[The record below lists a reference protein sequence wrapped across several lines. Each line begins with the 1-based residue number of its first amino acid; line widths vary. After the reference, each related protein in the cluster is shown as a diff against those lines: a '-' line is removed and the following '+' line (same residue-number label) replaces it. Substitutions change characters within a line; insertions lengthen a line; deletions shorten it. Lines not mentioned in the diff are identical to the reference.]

1 MKRVGSKHEGM
12 EKAAAPTYKEG
23 MVGVVSV
30 FAPDPQ
36 VSADASAQPAKELE
50 AQPARETGA
59 RQSPD
64 ADKSASNP
72 RAEGLG
78 VVALAPAEASDAL
91 AVQDVEGEEAE
102 EEMQA
107 MEEEQEEEPL
117 AAVEFEIAAKQEAL
131 HKALQALQ
139 SAQTR

>member
-12 EKAAAPTYKEG
+12 EKAADPTSKDG

-59 RQSPD
+59 RQSLDPD
-64 ADKSASNP
+64 NLK
-72 RAEGLG
+72 AEGLG
-78 VVALAPAEASDAL
+78 VDALAPAEASDAL

-131 HKALQALQ
+131 HEALQALQ